1 MANQINNDLRNIK
14 IWAYQLKINFNP
26 DTSKRAQEV
35 KFRRK
40 IQVVAHPQLV
50 SNT

>member
-14 IWAYQLKINFNP
+14 IWAYQLKINFKP